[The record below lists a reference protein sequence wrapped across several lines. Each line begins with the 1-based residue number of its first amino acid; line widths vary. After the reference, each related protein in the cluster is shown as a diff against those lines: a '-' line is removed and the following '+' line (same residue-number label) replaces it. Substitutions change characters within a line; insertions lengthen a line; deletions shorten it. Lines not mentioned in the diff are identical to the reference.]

1 MFTNPTWG
9 KHDNMTLFY
18 PQKKSLA
25 ISGTDSI
32 YKAYCL
38 GPCKGI
44 YPQNMAFYGTVPPF

>member
-25 ISGTDSI
+25 ISGTDV
-32 YKAYCL
+32 L
-38 GPCKGI
+38 E
-44 YPQNMAFYGTVPPF
+44 VPIPYIRPIV